1 MSRRKWDKMIQNETN
16 GTEVYN
22 SKAACNRTFREYA
35 AFFVGIPTAC
45 RIKFN

>member
-1 MSRRKWDKMIQNETN
+1 LRRNWDKMIQNETN

-22 SKAACNRTFREYA
+22 VQAARNRTFRERA